1 MYTAPVTDELE
12 AEPREVK
19 AFRDFYSKLVKVLPM
34 NSISDLYSH
43 NLLPGDHKERIDALN
58 TQKQKAEYFLDRVIK
73 PGVEIGYTG
82 QFDEMLKVMENSDD
96 PPVRFLATEIKKF
109 TSSVTS
115 SKETTSLNVA
125 RGPGRFSSLHP
136 TKDPTGKLRDE
147 LIGSVKDLCIVD
159 QSCPD
164 HFSLRFVF
172 WVGVGPPRPN
182 KKSGLDMRLVNF

>member
-1 MYTAPVTDELE
+1 MHTAPVISENSATSMADELE
-12 AEPREVK
+12 AEHREVK

-34 NSISDLYSH
+34 NNISDLYSH

-73 PGVEIGYTG
+73 PGMEIGYTG

-115 SKETTSLNVA
+115 SKETTSLINVA
-125 RGPGRFSSLHP
+125 RGRFSSLHP
-136 TKDPTGKLRDE
+136 TKDPTGKFRGE
-147 LIGSVKDLCIVD
+147 LIGSVKDLCIV
-159 QSCPD
+159 
-164 HFSLRFVF
+164 V
-172 WVGVGPPRPN
+172 PRPLFAQICILGGGGPAPP
-182 KKSGLDMRLVNF
+182 K